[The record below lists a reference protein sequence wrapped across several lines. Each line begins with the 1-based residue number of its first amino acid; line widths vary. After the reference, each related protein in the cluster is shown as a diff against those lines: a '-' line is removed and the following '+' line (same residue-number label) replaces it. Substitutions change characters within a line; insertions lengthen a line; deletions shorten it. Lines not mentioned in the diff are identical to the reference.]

1 MILAFMNMKGGV
13 GKTTLCVHVAGA
25 AAAKLKRVLV
35 IDYDP
40 QYNATQHLITNPKE
54 YFELVSQNKTVYG
67 ILQPSKGTPNPFNV
81 LIDDDS
87 TPAPPVKEIVYPLFK
102 VGHSDPYG
110 VVDLIPGS
118 DEMMHLVLGKSDKTT
133 KPMET
138 RFHSFLLKAEKKYDY
153 IFIDCHPA
161 GSFLT
166 RTALVMADLIVVP
179 VVPDS
184 YSQRGVILMKAFIEY
199 LRKFSERDLE
209 MKIVFNKIP
218 HSSDD
223 NSAELSIRNHAE
235 FKDKCLKS
243 AFHHSRMITEAG
255 SAKGQTWKR
264 MMQWSRKPWSDRI
277 RAELN
282 RIFEE
287 LIGEQPV

>member
-13 GKTTLCVHVAGA
+13 GKTTLCVHLAGA
-25 AAAKLKRVLV
+25 AAAELKRVLV

-40 QYNATQHLITNPKE
+40 QYNATQHLITDPKE
-54 YFELVSQNKTVYG
+54 YFELVSKNKTVYG
-67 ILQPSKGTPNPFNV
+67 ILQPSKGMPNPFNV
-81 LIDDDS
+81 IVDDDS
-87 TPAPPVKEIVYPLFK
+87 ILAPSVKEIVYPLFK
-102 VGHSDPYG
+102 VGNSEPYG
-110 VVDLIPGS
+110 AVDLIPGS

-138 RFHSFLLKAEKKYDY
+138 RFHNFLLKAEKKYDY

-184 YSQRGVILMKAFIEY
+184 YSQRGVILMKDFIEY
-199 LRKFSERDLE
+199 LRKFSKRDLK
-209 MKIVFNKIP
+209 MKIVFNKTP
-218 HSSDD
+218 YYRGD
-223 NSAELSIRNHAE
+223 NSEELSIRNHVE
-235 FKDKCLKS
+235 FEDKCLKS
-243 AFHHSRMITEAG
+243 SLHDSSAITKAG
-255 SAKGQTWKR
+255 RVKGYTWKR
-264 MMQWSRKPWSDRI
+264 MMQWSRKPWSARI
-277 RAELN
+277 RADLS